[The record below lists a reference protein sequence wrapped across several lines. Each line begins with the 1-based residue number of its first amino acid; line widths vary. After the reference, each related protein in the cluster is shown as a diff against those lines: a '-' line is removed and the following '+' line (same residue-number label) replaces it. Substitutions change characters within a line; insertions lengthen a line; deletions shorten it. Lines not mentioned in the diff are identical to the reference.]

1 MPLPVRVIPV
11 IPLSP
16 AKSPAAIEVSPL
28 TVSVPVIPARCA
40 SVTCEQ
46 SDAAVTAATMA
57 SRTGGVRSQ
66 MPTDR
71 VSAESTLPPMFRQS
85 GRFQVAGKPYE
96 AVTIV
101 PPFSRSVSE

>member
-16 AKSPAAIEVSPL
+16 AKSPAAIEVSPV
-28 TVSVPVIPARCA
+28 TSSVPVIPARCA

-57 SRTGGVRSQ
+57 
-66 MPTDR
+66 
-71 VSAESTLPPMFRQS
+71 
-85 GRFQVAGKPYE
+85 
-96 AVTIV
+96 
-101 PPFSRSVSE
+101 